1 MTSTITSE
9 LRELFKKNIVM
20 DIDDLQKQTSSS
32 RITVLRHLKEI
43 GYITSYNKNAKYYTL
58 LEVANFNKTGIFNH
72 KGILFFKNGGIR
84 ELVIKEIESSE
95 KGFTAEELNTKIG
108 TRVSVQLHQFVRK
121 NLITRRKY
129 SSFYVYYSIDES
141 TQKKQVNNREKELH
155 KISTNEESELTD
167 EKKTIRILLEI
178 IQNPNAEPNE
188 IGRVMREN
196 GLKISDYFIE
206 NIFVKYD
213 LKKNGVTIQL
223 LNDFLTIR
231 NSIPEEMSLLAIES
245 KIQISFRS
253 PDGYCCICNGV
264 FRVLKTQKTTIISLK
279 YGIFYAVETLLFCP
293 EHKYEGDSI
302 IKYDSLELNQIVPP
316 YSNFAYDV
324 SIHIGFSRFLHHKQ
338 KSEIMQELK
347 IEYGI
352 KISDGEITHLS
363 DNFLIYCMCVQMM
376 ASSRI
381 KKVQDERGGYILH
394 IDATVEEESDMV
406 FVGMNSVNGWVLY
419 TRKIKTESHEEIIPA
434 LNEIKRM
441 YGEPLAIKRDMGKGM
456 ALAVSKVFPNTP
468 DRICHFHFVR
478 DIGKDILSEQYDYI
492 RNFLIKNKIKTSLK
506 GLFYELIIE
515 IKEGNYDINIT
526 LDSIANCRLSELK
539 NNKPVYVYAIITWIL
554 NYAKEGEG
562 LGFPFD
568 LPYVSLYER
577 CLKALIIID
586 RLILLLAELKTVY
599 KPFIQLKKI
608 LVLVNN
614 QEIKL
619 IHEKM
624 GYGRT
629 LFSQLREILR
639 IEVESVPLST
649 VLETNGDEEVFK
661 MKKDLEDFK
670 KELSKDILN
679 DKSRIRENKIV
690 IKHLEKYK
698 DNLFLTNFR
707 IDPNDPSKDI
717 IMERTNN
724 IEEQYFRKIKRNQRR
739 IHGNRDVGH
748 DLNFYGSYL
757 PIAWNLADDEYI
769 KTVYGSMEN
778 IPAVFSQV
786 PYEMFK
792 LEQERFY
799 AERRGRII
807 KFKLDDSEI
816 FRIIGKGVE
825 NMEMQSNGLLTP

>member
-1 MTSTITSE
+1 
-9 LRELFKKNIVM
+9 M

-141 TQKKQVNNREKELH
+141 TQKKQVNNREKELQ

-679 DKSRIRENKIV
+679 DKSRIREKKIV

-698 DNLFLTNFR
+698 DKLFLTNFR
-707 IDPNDPSKDI
+707 IDPNDPAKDI

-769 KTVYGSMEN
+769 KTVYGSREN

-807 KFKLDDSEI
+807 KFKLDDSEL
-816 FRIIGKGVE
+816 FKIIGKGVE
-825 NMEMQSNGLLTP
+825 NMEKQSNGLLTP